1 MKTVILGI
9 TGGIA
14 AYKAA
19 ELARLFVRS
28 GEEVQVVMTPSAQ
41 RFITPL
47 TLQTITGRQV
57 FTDLFAPLSGERVR
71 HVELAEEARVLVV
84 APATAN
90 TLAKMAAGIAD
101 NLLTTL
107 FLAVR
112 CPVVLVPSMNENMY
126 EHPAVQENLERLRA
140 RGCRIMTPDCGRLAC
155 GVIGRGRMP
164 EPAEIFNYVRAVL
177 SPKDF
182 AGVRALV
189 TAGPTREHL
198 DPVRFISNA
207 STGRMGFAVARALQ
221 ERGAEVI
228 LVTGPTEL
236 KPPPG
241 VAVVAVETAEQM
253 YRAVLEH
260 YSRCRL
266 VVKTAAVADYRPAD
280 AAPQKLK
287 KKESSLS
294 LELVANPD
302 ILKELGRQKG
312 DRVLVGFAVETEAP
326 VEHARLKLKEKNLD
340 LIVVNNPSTPGCG
353 FAVET
358 NQVKLINRQGEM
370 EELPLM
376 GKEELAHRLLDR
388 VAPLLRPEEGEASS
402 KESE

>member
-126 EHPAVQENLERLRA
+126 EHRRS
-140 RGCRIMTPDCGRLAC
+140 RRTWSAC
-155 GVIGRGRMP
+155 GPG
-164 EPAEIFNYVRAVL
+164 A
-177 SPKDF
+177 
-182 AGVRALV
+182 AG
-189 TAGPTREHL
+189 
-198 DPVRFISNA
+198 S
-207 STGRMGFAVARALQ
+207 
-221 ERGAEVI
+221 
-228 LVTGPTEL
+228 
-236 KPPPG
+236 
-241 VAVVAVETAEQM
+241 
-253 YRAVLEH
+253 
-260 YSRCRL
+260 
-266 VVKTAAVADYRPAD
+266 
-280 AAPQKLK
+280 
-287 KKESSLS
+287 
-294 LELVANPD
+294 
-302 ILKELGRQKG
+302 
-312 DRVLVGFAVETEAP
+312 
-326 VEHARLKLKEKNLD
+326 
-340 LIVVNNPSTPGCG
+340 
-353 FAVET
+353 
-358 NQVKLINRQGEM
+358 
-370 EELPLM
+370 
-376 GKEELAHRLLDR
+376 
-388 VAPLLRPEEGEASS
+388 
-402 KESE
+402 

>member
-189 TAGPTREHL
+189 TAGA
-198 DPVRFISNA
+198 DPGAPGPRPLYQQRLH
-207 STGRMGFAVARALQ
+207 GPDGLC
-221 ERGAEVI
+221 RG
-228 LVTGPTEL
+228 
-236 KPPPG
+236 PG
-241 VAVVAVETAEQM
+241 
-253 YRAVLEH
+253 
-260 YSRCRL
+260 
-266 VVKTAAVADYRPAD
+266 AAGAG
-280 AAPQKLK
+280 
-287 KKESSLS
+287 SGG
-294 LELVANPD
+294 NP
-302 ILKELGRQKG
+302 G
-312 DRVLVGFAVETEAP
+312 DR
-326 VEHARLKLKEKNLD
+326 
-340 LIVVNNPSTPGCG
+340 
-353 FAVET
+353 
-358 NQVKLINRQGEM
+358 
-370 EELPLM
+370 
-376 GKEELAHRLLDR
+376 AH
-388 VAPLLRPEEGEASS
+388 GTEASS
-402 KESE
+402 RGCRRGRGDGGADVPGRPGTLLPLPPGS

>member
-1 MKTVILGI
+1 
-9 TGGIA
+9 
-14 AYKAA
+14 
-19 ELARLFVRS
+19 
-28 GEEVQVVMTPSAQ
+28 VVMTPSAQ

-236 KPPPG
+236 
-241 VAVVAVETAEQM
+241 
-253 YRAVLEH
+253 R
-260 YSRCRL
+260 
-266 VVKTAAVADYRPAD
+266 
-280 AAPQKLK
+280 
-287 KKESSLS
+287 
-294 LELVANPD
+294 
-302 ILKELGRQKG
+302 
-312 DRVLVGFAVETEAP
+312 
-326 VEHARLKLKEKNLD
+326 
-340 LIVVNNPSTPGCG
+340 
-353 FAVET
+353 
-358 NQVKLINRQGEM
+358 
-370 EELPLM
+370 
-376 GKEELAHRLLDR
+376 
-388 VAPLLRPEEGEASS
+388 
-402 KESE
+402 